1 MCLACYTQNP
11 NLTKRFQVTRCT
23 ASWAHDHL
31 IEEGPEAWR
40 RDLSQRGTAGT
51 QGVRTQV
58 KFAVVPVLGP
68 FFPELRVPV
77 SVFSWGFPF
86 HLLF

>member
-1 MCLACYTQNP
+1 M
-11 NLTKRFQVTRCT
+11 
-23 ASWAHDHL
+23 
-31 IEEGPEAWR
+31 
-40 RDLSQRGTAGT
+40 
-51 QGVRTQV
+51 